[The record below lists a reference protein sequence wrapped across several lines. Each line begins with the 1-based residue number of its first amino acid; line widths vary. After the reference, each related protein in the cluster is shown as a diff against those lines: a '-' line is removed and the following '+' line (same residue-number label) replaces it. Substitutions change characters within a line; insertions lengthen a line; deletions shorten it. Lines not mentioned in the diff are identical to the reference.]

1 MEPRDRAAQT
11 LRGDGR
17 RRTRLVAWS
26 AVLVALAFAQAPGR
40 VVTDT
45 KLDLTVD
52 PWGFLGRAL
61 TLWDP
66 SGAFGQVQNQAYGY
80 LFPMGPF
87 FGLGDL
93 AQLPPWVV
101 QRAWWA
107 VVLVVAFVGVVR
119 LAEALGIGSD
129 ASRIVAALAFAL
141 SPRMLSVL
149 GPSSIE
155 VWPSAVAPWV
165 ILPLVLG
172 ARRGDPR
179 RYAALSA
186 LAVGAV
192 GGVNAVATFAVVPL
206 AGWFLLVGASG
217 PRRRALLLWWP
228 PLVLAVTCWWIL
240 PLLLLGR
247 YSPPFLDYIESAP
260 TTTFAATVLDALRG
274 TTNWVPY
281 VDLWSDAGRLLVT
294 DRLLILNGVLV
305 LALGLVGLARRDVP
319 HRRYLVTGLVLGLV
333 AVTAGHVGATRGLG
347 ATDVQALLDGV
358 LSPVRNTHKFDVL
371 VRLPLVLGLAHLLGV
386 RLARGSGAVRR
397 TNAVGVAVLA
407 CAALAG
413 ATAPAWTGHV
423 APRGSY
429 VDVPQYWTQ
438 TADWL
443 ADEAPGRALLLPA
456 TTFGE
461 YAWGRTNDEPL
472 QPLARSPWA
481 VRNVIP
487 LTPGGTI
494 EWMDAVSAALESGRG
509 DAGLAATLR
518 RAGVRTFVV
527 RFDVSRSG
535 DVLSPEIVRSTLLS
549 TPGVR
554 RAAGFGPVIG
564 GGPRLD
570 GADGPGP
577 FVDAG
582 LQAPR
587 QAVEVFVLDGVD
599 PPRTAT
605 PTSRT
610 GVLVG
615 DARSLLRLEQRG
627 AAPPTTVM
635 AQDVAG
641 DELDDA
647 PVVLTDG
654 NRRREADF
662 AAVRDNRSASLTRQE
677 PWRSDRPVHRYSQDA
692 VEPWS
697 TVPVLRG
704 AKALTASSSRSDAG
718 ASPWTDPSA
727 SPWAAFDRD
736 PTTAWTA
743 DPGRFD
749 RKAWI
754 DLDLGRE
761 VDLGIVPITAAGRD
775 GEERRVRVTTQDGPR
790 DVVLRDGRAV
800 LVEVGRVSR
809 LRISGATSAERPL
822 ALQEV
827 GVPDAV
833 GLARPLRLPLLPR
846 GWAAPATVL
855 LQADV
860 GAADGCSVVEGVQ
873 NCSDRHVREVED
885 AGALDRIVPL
895 RTAARYRPSMTVTG
909 RGGQA
914 LDALVQ
920 RGRLATVE
928 VSSQQGTSGRGGALA
943 LADGDRSTGWVA
955 AADDPDPTVT
965 LRWARPVRLDRV
977 RLQTSVDLAATPVRS
992 VRTVLAD
999 GTTRTV
1005 QVRDGVLRLPRVRTT
1020 SVELHLSPQAPRT
1033 DLDFTGTA
1041 RALPVG
1047 LTELATPGV
1056 AGLPVRLDTIDVTVR
1071 CADGPTVVVDG
1082 TVRRTRLAVDARTLL
1097 SGQAVPVQL
1106 CSDDDVALTSG
1117 EHRVV
1122 AAGTTALRPADL
1134 LLQRQVATP
1143 DSATMVLAERSNTN
1157 AGWEATGPDG
1167 TALRPT
1173 VVDGWRQAWFV
1184 PAGAAAEVS
1193 TRFAPQSLYAT
1204 GLGVGVLA
1212 FLAVV
1217 LLAALP
1223 SRPGPPARRR
1233 VEGASGE
1240 TVVLGGW
1247 VLAAAWLAGG
1257 PGVLTALVAVG
1268 ATWAVRRRVPAAALV
1283 GLLVAVAGGIAVLRP
1298 WGQFSTWSGDLA
1310 PPQLAALAAVSV
1322 VVAAGVRRPR
1332 FLSRRNGRSTSR

>member
-1 MEPRDRAAQT
+1 MEPRDRAAPT
-11 LRGDGR
+11 LTESAR

-87 FGLGDL
+87 FGLGEL

-119 LAEALGIGSD
+119 LAEALGIGTD
-129 ASRIVAALAFAL
+129 ATRIVAGLAFAL

-165 ILPLVLG
+165 VLPLVLG

-179 RYAALSA
+179 RAAALSA

-206 AGWFLLVGASG
+206 AGWYLLVGADG
-217 PRRRALLLWWP
+217 PRRRAMLLWWP

-281 VDLWSDAGRLLVT
+281 VDLWADAGRVVVT
-294 DRLLILNGVLV
+294 DRLVILNGLVV
-305 LALGLVGLARRDVP
+305 LALGLVGLARRDTP

-333 AVTAGHVGATRGLG
+333 AVTAGHVGATRGVG
-347 ATDVQALLDGV
+347 AGDVQALLDGV

-386 RLARGSGAVRR
+386 LLARGSGAVRR
-397 TNAVGVAVLA
+397 TNAVGAAVLA

-413 ATAPAWTGHV
+413 ATSPAWTGHV
-423 APRGSY
+423 APRGTY
-429 VDVPQYWTQ
+429 AGVPGYWAQ

-443 ADEAPGRALLLPA
+443 AERAPGRALLLPA

-472 QPLARSPWA
+472 QALARSPWA

-509 DAGLAATLR
+509 DPGLAATLR

-535 DVLSPEIVRSTLLS
+535 DVLSPETVRSTLLS

-554 RAAGFGPVIG
+554 RAAGFGPVVG
-564 GGPRLD
+564 GGPTLEGPD
-570 GADGPGP
+570 GREP

-582 LQAPR
+582 RQAPR
-587 QAVEVFVLDGVD
+587 QAVEVFVLDGDD

-605 PTSRT
+605 STSST

-615 DARSLLRLEQRG
+615 DARSLLRLSQR
-627 AAPPTTVM
+627 AVAPSSTVM
-635 AQDVAG
+635 AQDVSG
-641 DELDDA
+641 DELADA
-647 PVVLTDG
+647 PVLLTDG
-654 NRRREADF
+654 NRRREVDF
-662 AAVRDNRSASLTRQE
+662 AAVRDNRSASLTPQE
-677 PWRSDRPVHRYSQDA
+677 PWRADRPVHRYSEDA

-704 AKALTASSSRSDAG
+704 ARSLTASSSRSDAG
-718 ASPWTDPSA
+718 AAPWTDPAA

-736 PTTAWTA
+736 PGTAWSA
-743 DPGRFD
+743 DPGRFT
-749 RKAWI
+749 RSAWL

-761 VDLGIVPITAAGRD
+761 VDLGTVPITAAGRD
-775 GEERRVRVTTQDGPR
+775 GEERRVRVTTEDGVR

-800 LVEVGRVSR
+800 PVQVGRVSR
-809 LRISGATSAERPL
+809 LRISGPSSTERPL
-822 ALQEV
+822 ALQDV
-827 GVPDAV
+827 DLPATV

-885 AGALDRIVPL
+885 GGALDRLVPM
-895 RTAARYRPSMTVTG
+895 RTGASYRPTLHVTG
-909 RGGQA
+909 RGGRA

-920 RGRLATVE
+920 QGRLTTVE

-943 LADGDRSTGWVA
+943 LADGDRTTGWVA

-977 RLQTSVDLAATPVRS
+977 RLTTSRGLAATPVRS

-999 GTTRTV
+999 GTSRTV
-1005 QVRDGVLRLPRVRTT
+1005 ELRDGVLRLPRVRTT
-1020 SVELHLSPQAPRT
+1020 SIELHLSPEAPRT
-1033 DLDFTGTA
+1033 DLDFSGTA

-1047 LTELATPGV
+1047 LSEVATPGV
-1056 AGLPVRLDTIDVTVR
+1056 AGLPVRLGTIDVSVR
-1071 CADGPTVVVDG
+1071 CSDGPTVVVDG
-1082 TVRRTRLAVDARTLL
+1082 QVRRTRLDVDARTLL
-1097 SGQAVPVQL
+1097 SGVAVPVRF
-1106 CSDDDVALTSG
+1106 CDDDAVSLAAG

-1134 LLQRQVATP
+1134 LLRRDVVPRRSGTV
-1143 DSATMVLAERSNTN
+1143 VLAERSNTN
-1157 AGWEATGPDG
+1157 TGWEATGPDG
-1167 TALRPT
+1167 APLTPT

-1184 PAGAAAEVS
+1184 PAGETAEVR

-1212 FLAVV
+1212 LLAVV

-1223 SRPGPPARRR
+1223 AREGPPARRH
-1233 VEGASGE
+1233 VDGALGG
-1240 TVVLGGW
+1240 VAVLGGW
-1247 VLAAAWLAGG
+1247 LLAAAWLAGG
-1257 PGVLTALVAVG
+1257 PGVLTAVGAAAVTWALRHRVPPGVLVAL
-1268 ATWAVRRRVPAAALV
+1268 ALS
-1283 GLLVAVAGGIAVLRP
+1283 VAGAVAVLRP
-1298 WGQFSTWSGDLA
+1298 WGRLATWSGDLA
-1310 PPQLAALAAVSV
+1310 LPQLAALAAVSV
-1322 VVAAGVRRPR
+1322 VVAAELRRPR
-1332 FLSRRNGRSTSR
+1332 PFRRRDGRSTRR